1 MKLFGTFSGVFVP
14 SFEAI
19 LGAVLFLILPALVG
33 LMGLVDMLII
43 VTLANTATLATAF
56 SIADSAT
63 NLERVGPG
71 GMFAV
76 SKRSLGRAFGG
87 SIGIQLYLAQAVSI
101 GFYCTG
107 FAEPLQAYIVQIP
120 AVAELTA
127 SLGLP
132 VLVQKQFIATVIA
145 ILAFSA
151 AIAGANFIS
160 KIQIVIFVILTVAVG
175 VILASPFLGIGG
187 PDGAPI
193 FRNEMN
199 ISGFGTRLAFWAAFA
214 TFFPAVTGIDAGVGM
229 SGVLKD
235 PRRSLVR
242 GTFLSIGVTYVVYI
256 GITFV
261 FSFVRRDMVIGSGG
275 NLSVIDLF
283 SNSPVATAILLAG
296 ILFATGSSAL
306 SYFVTA
312 PRTAQALAHENILPK
327 ALGFLGRDFSSGG
340 TEPRWATILTFSIV
354 VPVIWAGDISFV
366 SLIVGVCFL
375 VVYGWVNLAAF
386 LERVSGNPSFRP
398 TSKGHWAIG
407 LFGFAVCMMV
417 IALFNIWVGIGV
429 ITSQLLV
436 FYLLLR
442 YKAESRLEGVWWG
455 LLFSMLT
462 WGFRRMHRIIQG
474 TKNWRPIVGVFVF
487 ADFREEQE
495 ATRETLAMAKR
506 LIEYKGLTMVNVL
519 TAAPPPARIEP
530 GAEPREAAA
539 GDVDDASVG
548 AEGGRPPSMSG
559 NTGEPSAAGG
569 EPAAA
574 GGDRAARA
582 PDAPP
587 DVPQTMRPAP
597 DTADARVGRRLR
609 SARVDPAMIERARL
623 VHVDDSDYDVAV
635 RAIVQA
641 TVPGG
646 FQINTV
652 LMPVNRRLSMV
663 DLVEQMIAL
672 RKNVILYKHGNPGG
686 SLRVDVYWK
695 GEENG
700 NLMAILAYIVS
711 QADAASGKR
720 NAIRLIRKMFNGE
733 DAQSAKADLEK
744 LLVGARLKG
753 ETLVLDQDENS
764 FVETVRH
771 TSSDADLIF
780 MGVPGGRASGLS
792 RLFSLD
798 KRAFS
803 RQFDEYS
810 DMPPILF
817 VKAAGVHQLLE

>member
-33 LMGLVDMLII
+33 LMGLVDMLIV

-120 AVAELTA
+120 AIEELTT
-127 SLGLP
+127 SLGVSILQ
-132 VLVQKQFIATVIA
+132 QKQIIATIIA
-145 ILAFSA
+145 VLAFSA

-160 KIQIVIFVILTVAVG
+160 KIQMVIFVILTVAVG
-175 VILASPFLGIGG
+175 VILLSPFLGIGT
-187 PDGAPI
+187 PDGEPI

-199 ISGFGTRLAFWAAFA
+199 LSGFGTSLTFWAAFA

-261 FSFVRRDMVIGSGG
+261 FSFVRRDLVMGAGG

-283 SNSPVATAILLAG
+283 SNSPAATAILLAG

-312 PRTAQALAHENILPK
+312 PRTAQALAHENILPRP
-327 ALGFLGRDFSSGG
+327 LGFLGRDFRKEG
-340 TEPRWATILTFSIV
+340 TEPRWATILTFGIV
-354 VPVIWAGDISFV
+354 VPIIWAGDISFV

-398 TSKGHWAIG
+398 TSKGHWAIS

-429 ITSQLLV
+429 ISSQLVV

-442 YKAESRLEGVWWG
+442 YKSESRLEGVWWG

-462 WGFRRMHRIIQG
+462 WGFRRMHLIIQG

-487 ADFREEQE
+487 SDFQEEQE

-519 TAAPPPARIEP
+519 TSAPPPERSEAPAGENE
-530 GAEPREAAA
+530 GANA
-539 GDVDDASVG
+539 GNDA
-548 AEGGRPPSMSG
+548 
-559 NTGEPSAAGG
+559 
-569 EPAAA
+569 PAT
-574 GGDRAARA
+574 AARGGA
-582 PDAPP
+582 ADGRAHSSAG
-587 DVPQTMRPAP
+587 VPTTVQPAP
-597 DTADARVGRRLR
+597 DSADRRVGRRLR
-609 SARVDPAMIERARL
+609 GARVDQAMIERAQL

-635 RAIVQA
+635 RAIVQS

-652 LMPVNRRLSMV
+652 LMPVNRRLSPA

-672 RKNVILYKHGNPGG
+672 RKNVILYKQGEPGG
-686 SLRVDVYWK
+686 SRRVDVYWK

-700 NLMAILAYIVS
+700 NLMALLAYIIS
-711 QADAASGKR
+711 QSDAAAGKR
-720 NAIRLIRKMFNGE
+720 DTIRLIRKLFPGE
-733 DAQSAKADLEK
+733 DAHNAEAELGK
-744 LLVGARLKG
+744 LLAGARLKG
-753 ETLVLDQDENS
+753 ETLVLEQDENK
-764 FVETVRH
+764 FAETVRQ

-780 MGVPGGRASGLS
+780 LGMPGERAGGLS

-803 RQFDEYS
+803 RQFDQYD